1 MLSLRQS
8 MSILRPYFK
17 LQAEYDFDKPNFI
30 FTSDIPKTI
39 INIVSKYLLLAENG
53 GELTDMTR
61 FYHPMLEFNVNIEL
75 NTLLARNRDLKPSD
89 LIKENLITL
98 AKTKDRCSTNI
109 ESLLTAVP
117 KTPGLSINPYQF
129 MSNEVFIVNLTLKV
143 LDFIICV
150 NEDTNVIIDFLK
162 DENYG
167 MLLLSDE
174 QLIDQVE
181 NYIKAT
187 FIKGLKEQQTLD
199 SNVESRKINIADNGY
214 LADITDV
221 PMGIQDVS
229 INNGKSFV
237 YDDDYESSLEELLL
251 LRSNDTRSTA
261 NEEGNDDYEIR
272 TESILIENDE
282 DNNVFRINTGPSI
295 SKTSKQI
302 NTIKEEEYEDT
313 FIEDINNL
321 RHNEYFIRSDNS
333 QESAKNVSAIPEL
346 MTLHSETQHNPKQHT
361 SLLRSPAQ
369 LTQQNLESP
378 KSSTRRLSVV
388 SLSPKHKSVSRRT
401 SAASFSMI
409 NYEDANPDLEYAF
422 RDKSSTVPKYIKLD
436 KKFKFIK
443 VGKVQKFVNLFEEKL
458 DLASNSTPSTRATS
472 PLKKAY
478 VPTD

>member
-8 MSILRPYFK
+8 MNILRPYFK

-30 FTSDIPKTI
+30 FTSDIHKTI
-39 INIVSKYLLLAENG
+39 INIVSKYLLIGENG
-53 GELTDMTR
+53 GELTDMTQ

-75 NTLLARNRDLKPSD
+75 NTLLARNRDLMPSD

-109 ESLLTAVP
+109 ESLLTTVP
-117 KTPGLSINPYQF
+117 KTQPLNINPYQF

-143 LDFIICV
+143 LDFIICTKE
-150 NEDTNVIIDFLK
+150 NTDVIIDFLK

-167 MLLLSDE
+167 ILILSDQ
-174 QLIDQVE
+174 QLVDQIE

-187 FIKGLKEQQTLD
+187 FIKELKEQQTLD
-199 SNVESRKINIADNGY
+199 PRVESREINIADNSY

-221 PMGIQDVS
+221 PMGIQDDS
-229 INNGKSFV
+229 INNGKSFI
-237 YDDDYESSLEELLL
+237 YDDDYESSFEELLL

-261 NEEGNDDYEIR
+261 NEEGNDEYEIK
-272 TESILIENDE
+272 TQSILMENDDE
-282 DNNVFRINTGPSI
+282 NNVFRNNGPSI
-295 SKTSKQI
+295 SKTNKQI
-302 NTIKEEEYEDT
+302 NTIKEEECEDT

-321 RHNEYFIRSDNS
+321 RHNEYFIRSDNL
-333 QESAKNVSAIPEL
+333 QESTKNARAIPES
-346 MTLHSETQHNPKQHT
+346 TPVHSETQNKHKQNT
-361 SLLRSPAQ
+361 SLLKSPAQ
-369 LTQQNLESP
+369 LTEQNLESP
-378 KSSTRRLSVV
+378 KSTTRRLSVI

-401 SAASFSMI
+401 STASFSMI
-409 NYEDANPDLEYAF
+409 NYEDTNPDLEYAF
-422 RDKSSTVPKYIKLD
+422 RDKSSTVPTYIKLD

-478 VPTD
+478 MPTD